1 MRADVYLTQFGYA
14 PSRSRAAAM
23 IQEGAVIIDGV
34 TVEKV
39 SESIDE
45 TREHTVTLG
54 EIIPYVGRGGLK
66 LQGALDAFSVDCQG
80 KYALDVGASTGG
92 FTDCLL
98 QHGASHVFAVDA
110 GSGQLAP
117 QLCRDARVTN
127 IENCN
132 ARCLAASTLG
142 EKFPADGVP
151 LCVMDVS
158 FISQTLILPA
168 LVPLLCNGA
177 DVITLI
183 KPQFEVGRAQIG
195 KGGIVRTD
203 AARKDAIQRVAACA
217 EALGLCPTGLI
228 LSPIRGGDGN
238 VEYLIHLKKLT
249 DAARAVPIQTL
260 LHLVGM

>member
-1 MRADVYLTQFGYA
+1 MR
-14 PSRSRAAAM
+14 
-23 IQEGAVIIDGV
+23 DG
-34 TVEKV
+34 
-39 SESIDE
+39 
-45 TREHTVTLG
+45 RFL
-54 EIIPYVGRGGLK
+54 
-66 LQGALDAFSVDCQG
+66 
-80 KYALDVGASTGG
+80 
-92 FTDCLL
+92 
-98 QHGASHVFAVDA
+98 
-110 GSGQLAP
+110 
-117 QLCRDARVTN
+117 
-127 IENCN
+127 
-132 ARCLAASTLG
+132 
-142 EKFPADGVP
+142 
-151 LCVMDVS
+151 
-158 FISQTLILPA
+158 ISQTLILPA